1 MMADPTPESTLAGAT
16 GSTGCSMHEPYALQ
30 VLGDQME
37 PEFPDRCVVIIEPT
51 DQRRHGSYVFAE
63 VEGVR
68 WFRKYVKDTQGRE
81 RLIAE
86 NRIYPDIELNGLEWQ
101 VLGVIIQRNIRRRI
115 KHYDYSREP
124 QAAPVVE
131 IRDLTG
137 R

>member
-1 MMADPTPESTLAGAT
+1 MADTTPESTLG
-16 GSTGCSMHEPYALQ
+16 GSSGCSMHEPYALQ

-51 DQRRHGSYVFAE
+51 DQRRNGSYVFAE

-68 WFRKYVKDTQGRE
+68 WFRKYVKDTQGLE

-86 NRIYPDIELNGLEWQ
+86 NRIYPDIELYGLDWR
-101 VLGVIIQRNIRRRI
+101 VLGVIIQRNVRRQI

-124 QAAPVVE
+124 PAAPVVE